1 MKKAFVTGA
10 TGFLG
15 LNLVERLLLQ
25 NWEIT
30 ALHLPG
36 EDLKNLSRFDVT
48 PVAGNILDV
57 GSLQKAIPE
66 KPDAIFHLAG
76 DISMW
81 HKNDDRQYKINV
93 LGTANMC
100 RAALEKNAGRFIHT
114 SSSSAFGYHGV
125 KLTEATVSNAL
136 DCKMSY
142 NQTKYLAE
150 QEVQKSVRAGLFAV
164 ILNPCNIIGP
174 YDPGNWSQLIKNVC
188 QGKLPGYPPGL
199 GTFAHARDI
208 ADAHI
213 AAAEKGRNGENY
225 LLGGVRASF
234 KEVIAQIV
242 EITGVNLELKKIS
255 RQKLKMMLY
264 LGRVKSFFDGREP
277 LLTYPKYMR
286 LTGKLTCDDTKAQKE
301 LGFKTT
307 SIHQMLTD
315 CYGWMK
321 QEQII

>member
-1 MKKAFVTGA
+1 MKKVFVTGA
-10 TGFLG
+10 TGFIG
-15 LNLVERLLLQ
+15 LNLIERLQGQ

-36 EDLKNLSRFDVT
+36 EDLKYLSRFNVNH
-48 PVAGNILDV
+48 VAGNILDAS
-57 GSLQKAIPE
+57 SLQNAIPE
-66 KPDAIFHLAG
+66 KPDVIFHLAG

-100 RAALEKNAGRFIHT
+100 RVALEKNARRFIHT
-114 SSSSAFGYHGV
+114 SSSSAFGYHGRE
-125 KLTEATVSNAL
+125 LTEQTVSNAL

-150 QEVQKSVRAGLFAV
+150 QEVKKSVGAGLFAV

-199 GTFAHARDI
+199 GTFAHAKDI

-213 AAAEKGRNGENY
+213 VAVEKGRNGENY
-225 LLGGVRASF
+225 LLGGVQASF
-234 KEVIAQIV
+234 KEVISQIIDITQMNLSLK
-242 EITGVNLELKKIS
+242 EISK
-255 RQKLKMMLY
+255 QKLKMMLY
-264 LGRVKSFFDGREP
+264 LGLVKSFFDGKEP

-286 LTGKLTCDDTKAQKE
+286 LTGNLTCDDNKAARE

-315 CYGWMK
+315 CYGWIK
-321 QEQII
+321 QEQLI

>member
-15 LNLVERLLLQ
+15 LNLINRLHHK

-36 EDLKNLSRFDVT
+36 ENLKYLSRFEVT
-48 PVAGNILDV
+48 PVAGNILEV
-57 GSLQKAIPE
+57 SSLQKAMPE
-66 KPDAIFHLAG
+66 NVDAVFHLAG

-93 LGTANMC
+93 HGTANMC
-100 RAALEKNAGRFIHT
+100 RAALEKNANRFIHT
-114 SSSSAFGYHGV
+114 SSSSAFGYHGTE
-125 KLTEATVSNAL
+125 LTEQTVSNAMV
-136 DCKMSY
+136 CRMSY

-150 QEVQKSVRAGLFAV
+150 QEVKESIAAGLFAV

-199 GTFAHARDI
+199 GTFAHAWDV

-213 AAAEKGRNGENY
+213 AAVEKGQNGENY

-234 KEVIAQIV
+234 KEVISQIV
-242 EITGVNLELKKIS
+242 DITQMDLSLKKIS
-255 RQKLKMMLY
+255 KQKLQMMLY

-277 LLTYPKYMR
+277 LLTYPKFMR
-286 LTGKLTCDDTKAQKE
+286 LTGTLICDDTKARKE

-307 SIHQMLTD
+307 TIRKMLTD

>member
-57 GSLQKAIPE
+57 ASLQKAIPE
-66 KPDAIFHLAG
+66 KPDAVFHLAG

-100 RAALEKNAGRFIHT
+100 RAALEKNAVRFIHT
-114 SSSSAFGYHGV
+114 SSSSAFGYHGCE
-125 KLTEATVSNAL
+125 LTETTISNAL
-136 DCKMSY
+136 GCKMSY

-150 QEVQKSVRAGLFAV
+150 QEVQKSVGAGLVAV

-213 AAAEKGRNGENY
+213 AAVEKGRNGENY

-234 KEVIAQIV
+234 KEVIYQIV
-242 EITGVNLELKKIS
+242 EITQVNLDLKKIS
-255 RQKLKMMLY
+255 KQKLKMMLY
-264 LGRVKSFFDGREP
+264 LGMVKSFFDGREP

-286 LTGKLTCDDTKAQKE
+286 LTGKLTCDDTKAQRE